1 MKKVYGT
8 DDGESPCFSYV
19 ENYMEKSEKNKYKD
33 YLRTKNKKWIHIP
46 QMAKDRTCASGVT
59 FWGKYVP
66 RKADDG

>member
-1 MKKVYGT
+1 
-8 DDGESPCFSYV
+8 
-19 ENYMEKSEKNKYKD
+19 MEKSKKNKYKD